1 MVLRVFL
8 ALMLAT
14 GLASAQGK
22 KGGGGG
28 GMGGESPAMRP
39 QRLNK
44 LDTIAEKLKLNKDQK
59 DAASKIFDAAQ
70 QEAAP
75 LRDQFDQGRKAITG
89 ALIAGKTDD
98 VNKMME
104 QYSELLAQQAM
115 VEAKAYS
122 KLYALLEP
130 KQQAKAPQV
139 YATEMAGM
147 FSGRNWRGGGG
158 GGGFGGRGE
167 GR

>member
-1 MVLRVFL
+1 MVVRVML
-8 ALMLAT
+8 ALVLAT
-14 GLASAQGK
+14 GLVSAQGK

-28 GMGGESPAMRP
+28 GMGGESPTIRP
-39 QRLNK
+39 QRQTK
-44 LDTIAEKLKLNKDQK
+44 LDVIAEKLKLNKDQK

-70 QEAAP
+70 QEMSP

-98 VNKMME
+98 VNKMMG
-104 QYSELLAQQAM
+104 QYTDLLAQQAM
-115 VEAKAYS
+115 VEAKAYG

-130 KQQAKAPQV
+130 KQQSKAPQV

-147 FSGRNWRGGGG
+147 FNGRNWRGG